1 MWNWGLD
8 FHPWVQAWGWASSCP
23 RARSR
28 SARSGCPLRPWRLKR
43 RWMCTSMFFSTAP
56 EPLWTGAGVRPRP
69 RRRAAGRWFCSVAAA
84 QASCWRAGG
93 EQPGGF
99 GTQEDFREGEV
110 AAGGF
115 VAHHARGQSDGAEG
129 GEPVEGAP
137 ALGAEAVGVL
147 GQPSL
152 LEGGEG
158 LEVEWASGG
167 AGGTGPSTGQMSPG
181 EEPIR
186 SLVESEDGPV
196 APGAEYRS

>member
-1 MWNWGLD
+1 MVLFG
-8 FHPWVQAWGWASSCP
+8 G
-23 RARSR
+23 
-28 SARSGCPLRPWRLKR
+28 G
-43 RWMCTSMFFSTAP
+43 
-56 EPLWTGAGVRPRP
+56 GAGLLLE
-69 RRRAAGRWFCSVAAA
+69 G
-84 QASCWRAGG
+84 GG

-99 GTQEDFREGEV
+99 GTQEYFREGEV

-115 VAHHARGQSDGAEG
+115 VAHHARGQSDGAER

-167 AGGTGPSTGQMSPG
+167 AGGTGPSTGQMSSG
-181 EEPIR
+181 VEPIR
-186 SLVESEDGPV
+186 SLVESKDGPV
-196 APGAEYRS
+196 APGAEYRSSTAELHTMGLAIVRALSCLLARTDSARGQSAGQGGSPVR